1 MPKKFL
7 ILVTLMLLVLGA
19 SLVTAQDDLSA
30 IDPSGQ
36 TIIYWHEWDGAQLEA
51 ITQIIDNF
59 NSSNEWGITVE
70 TVELGSTGPMAEAM
84 SAGITSGDLPQLV
97 GGFAN
102 NAQSY
107 FLEGVS
113 VPLDAYMSDP
123 TWGFTEEE
131 MANLN
136 MDVINV
142 NRITGEP
149 FNDQLLAWPIGFS
162 TVVTSVNLDM
172 AAAAGLA
179 GAPTTL
185 DEFRT
190 LACFA
195 AESTGP
201 GGEDVQGFPLRTSA
215 QDMEAFI
222 VSQGGRIWDPEAQQF
237 DFTNET
243 AIEVLTFFQQLAADG
258 CAYLPETNFANTADF
273 AASLNPMAVGSSV
286 GVPFIIRDAA
296 AATEAGGTGVTNWT
310 NTTTPWSEG
319 NRTIITN
326 FRSVIPI
333 VSTPEQQLAT
343 WLFIKHLASD
353 ESQSIWTTLTSY
365 QPYTQSGLENLNEE
379 FLAANPQVASV
390 SEILLDDSVRK
401 HTSSQILGYS
411 NGLVP
416 FSDLIAA
423 LATDPTLDIAAAAAE
438 AQEEANELFEENRIQ

>member
-1 MPKKFL
+1 MQKKFF
-7 ILVTLMLLVLGA
+7 IVVTLLMLALGVA
-19 SLVTAQDDLSA
+19 AVAAQDDLSA
-30 IDPSGQ
+30 VDPSGQ
-36 TIIYWHEWDGAQLEA
+36 TIVYWHEWDGAQLEA
-51 ITQIIDNF
+51 ITAIIDSF

-84 SAGITSGDLPQLV
+84 SAGITSGDLPNLV

-107 FLEGVS
+107 FLEGVT
-113 VPLDAYMSDP
+113 VPLDAYLTDP

-131 MANLN
+131 LANLN
-136 MDVINV
+136 MDVLSV
-142 NRITGEP
+142 NRVPGEP
-149 FNDQLLAWPIGFS
+149 FNEQLLAWPIGYS
-162 TVVTSVNLDM
+162 TVVNSVNLDY
-172 AAAAGLA
+172 ATAAGLE

-190 LACFA
+190 LACAA
-195 AESTGP
+195 AEMTGP

-258 CAYLPETNFANTADF
+258 CAYLPETSFSNTADL

-286 GVPFIIRDAA
+286 GVPFILRDAA
-296 AATEAGGTGVTNWT
+296 AATDAGGTGLTNWT

-319 NRTIITN
+319 NRTMITN
-326 FRSVIPI
+326 FRSVIMI
-333 VSTPEQQLAT
+333 ASTPEAQLAT
-343 WLFIKHLASD
+343 WLFLKHMASD
-353 ESQSIWTTLTSY
+353 ESQTTWTTNTLY
-365 QPYTQSGLENLNEE
+365 QPYTFSGLENLDEE
-379 FLAANPQVASV
+379 FLAANPQFASV
-390 SEILLDDSVRK
+390 REILLDDSVNK
-401 HTSSQILGYS
+401 HTSSQVLGYS

-423 LATDPTLDIAAAAAE
+423 LATDSALDVAAAAAE
-438 AQEEANELFEENRIQ
+438 AQEEANELFEENRVQ